1 MWCHLNKP
9 FSMQQ
14 FVGIFSLLTSQTAAL
29 DCETMKKTN
38 EFPSPKVY
46 SETDVIMKGQNV
58 SLFCSNRN
66 KSLQITYVMF
76 RGMKHL
82 GTWDGKGEPMIF
94 NLRISEAGDL
104 GPYKCKTQVSN
115 CSRYSQEFSFTF
127 ANPVTTP
134 VLNISAFQTETA
146 RYITLRCISYNGS
159 LPINYTFFEK
169 DIAIS
174 PAISKN
180 VREPAE
186 FNLTERIIGEREE
199 YRCEAKNRLP
209 NHAKYSQPF
218 TMPSTGKAMRDNAP
232 RNYGN
237 KPMEVGI
244 YANVCQNQADDKSV
258 PGLEP
263 RQCVSTAQDGT
274 GHSQEIHYATPVF
287 QEVAQ
292 GDHGEQ

>member
-244 YANVCQNQADDKSV
+244 YANVCQNQA
-258 PGLEP
+258 
-263 RQCVSTAQDGT
+263 GT